1 MPYGE
6 MRFDDEEDL
15 FEGQCKFCGRID
27 GHDSDCIMGVEETY
41 EIDTDSKIEFDEL

>member
-6 MRFDDEEDL
+6 LRFDDEEDS

-27 GHDSDCIMGVEETY
+27 GHESDCIMNSDDFFD
-41 EIDTDSKIEFDEL
+41 IDKDSKDDFKEL

>member
-6 MRFDDEEDL
+6 MRFDDEEEL

-27 GHDSDCIMGVEETY
+27 GHDSDCIMNIGDLS
-41 EIDTDSKIEFDEL
+41 EIEKDSKDDFKEL